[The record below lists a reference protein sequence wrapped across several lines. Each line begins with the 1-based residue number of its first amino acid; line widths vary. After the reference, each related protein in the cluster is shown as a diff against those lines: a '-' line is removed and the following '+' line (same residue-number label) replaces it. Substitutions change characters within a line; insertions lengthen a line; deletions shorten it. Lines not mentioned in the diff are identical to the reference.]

1 MMKQSTKMLMTVR
14 FIPFVE
20 FFGTGRLY

>member
-1 MMKQSTKMLMTVR
+1 MMKQSMKIPMAVR